1 MNFFKKNQIVVF
13 TIGLMLITAGY
24 LSYMNNNKDSTRSS
38 IDASSIADSEEM
50 ASIGDAKLVSAN
62 VVQSTNEVGDD
73 DEIIS
78 NSENSNLI
86 INSEN
91 IEDTLANN
99 ELVNSTDTTAE
110 QENAEQE
117 NNENLE
123 VSGKVDS
130 SETDLETGS
139 NSSTTIDEYFTSS
152 RLERENMY
160 SKRIENYQDILNN
173 SNVSEAQKKTAQEE
187 ITKLNNEQNALM
199 ITENLLK
206 TKGISDLI
214 IFVNGDSINVIVKGD
229 NIEKEKIAQ
238 IQNVITRELDA
249 DIGNVHI
256 TTKN

>member
-24 LSYMNNNKDSTRSS
+24 LSYMNNNKENTKTS

-62 VVQSTNEVGDD
+62 VAQNLNEID
-73 DEIIS
+73 S
-78 NSENSNLI
+78 NSELVEGTDNSNLI
-86 INSEN
+86 ENSERTDN
-91 IEDTLANN
+91 ST
-99 ELVNSTDTTAE
+99 VNSSNVVTNTIET
-110 QENAEQE
+110 
-117 NNENLE
+117 
-123 VSGKVDS
+123 SSDS
-130 SETDLETGS
+130 IE
-139 NSSTTIDEYFTSS
+139 TIDEYFTSS

-206 TKGISDLI
+206 TKGIEDLI
-214 IFVNGDSINVIVKGD
+214 IFVNGDSINVIVKEND
-229 NIEKEKIAQ
+229 IKKEEIAQ
-238 IQNVITRELDA
+238 IQNIITRELNA
-249 DIGNVHI
+249 DIGNIHI
-256 TTKN
+256 TTKE

>member
-24 LSYMNNNKDSTRSS
+24 LSYMNNNKNSTKSS

-62 VVQSTNEVGDD
+62 AVQSTNEIKGN

-78 NSENSNLI
+78 NNEDGNLI

-91 IEDTLANN
+91 IEDTLSNN
-99 ELVNSTDTTAE
+99 ELVNGTDTTIE
-110 QENAEQE
+110 SGD
-117 NNENLE
+117 NENLE
-123 VSGKVDS
+123 ANSKTDN
-130 SETDLETGS
+130 SETDLETSS
-139 NSSTTIDEYFTSS
+139 NIATTIDEYFTSS
-152 RLERENMY
+152 RLERDNMY

-173 SNVSEAQKKTAQEE
+173 SNVSEVQKKTAQEE

-229 NIEKEKIAQ
+229 NIEKENIAQ
-238 IQNVITRELDA
+238 IQNVITRELGA

>member
-24 LSYMNNNKDSTRSS
+24 LSYMNNNKENTKTS

-62 VVQSTNEVGDD
+62 VAQNLNEID
-73 DEIIS
+73 S
-78 NSENSNLI
+78 NSELVEGIDNSNLI
-86 INSEN
+86 ENSERK
-91 IEDTLANN
+91 D
-99 ELVNSTDTTAE
+99 NSTDNST
-110 QENAEQE
+110 
-117 NNENLE
+117 
-123 VSGKVDS
+123 V
-130 SETDLETGS
+130 
-139 NSSTTIDEYFTSS
+139 NSSNVVTNTIETSSDSIETIDEYFTSS

-187 ITKLNNEQNALM
+187 ISKLNNEQNALM

-206 TKGISDLI
+206 TKGIEDLI

-229 NIEKEKIAQ
+229 EIKKEEIAQ

-249 DIGNVHI
+249 DIGNIHI

>member
-1 MNFFKKNQIVVF
+1 MTKVSQIDLSPKVPNKEVSMNFFKKNQIVVF

-24 LSYMNNNKDSTRSS
+24 LSYMNNNKENTKTS

-62 VVQSTNEVGDD
+62 VAQNLNEID
-73 DEIIS
+73 S
-78 NSENSNLI
+78 NSELVEGTDNSNLI
-86 INSEN
+86 ENSERTDN
-91 IEDTLANN
+91 ST
-99 ELVNSTDTTAE
+99 VNSSNVVTNTIET
-110 QENAEQE
+110 
-117 NNENLE
+117 
-123 VSGKVDS
+123 SSDS
-130 SETDLETGS
+130 IE
-139 NSSTTIDEYFTSS
+139 TIDEYFTSS

-187 ITKLNNEQNALM
+187 ISKLNNEQNALM

-206 TKGISDLI
+206 TKGIEDLI

-229 NIEKEKIAQ
+229 EIEKEEIAQ

-249 DIGNVHI
+249 DIGNIHI

>member
-24 LSYMNNNKDSTRSS
+24 LSYMNNNKEDTKTS

-62 VVQSTNEVGDD
+62 VAQNLNEIG
-73 DEIIS
+73 S
-78 NSENSNLI
+78 NSEMVESTENSNLI
-86 INSEN
+86 ENSEGT
-91 IEDTLANN
+91 DNN
-99 ELVNSTDTTAE
+99 TDNSTVYSSNVITGTIE
-110 QENAEQE
+110 TN
-117 NNENLE
+117 
-123 VSGKVDS
+123 SDS
-130 SETDLETGS
+130 IE
-139 NSSTTIDEYFTSS
+139 TIDEYFTSS

-206 TKGISDLI
+206 TKGIEDLI
-214 IFVNGDSINVIVKGD
+214 IFVNGDSINVIVKEND
-229 NIEKEKIAQ
+229 IKKEEIAQ
-238 IQNVITRELDA
+238 IQNIITRELNA
-249 DIGNVHI
+249 DIGNIHI
-256 TTKN
+256 TTKE